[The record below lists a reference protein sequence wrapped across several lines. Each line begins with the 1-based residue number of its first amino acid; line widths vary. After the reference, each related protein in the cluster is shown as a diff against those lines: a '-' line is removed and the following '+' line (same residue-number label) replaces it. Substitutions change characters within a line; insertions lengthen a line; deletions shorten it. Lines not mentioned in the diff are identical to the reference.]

1 MRWLVGGQVYDVDH
15 GSFRAADIGV
25 DAGRISTIRS
35 GARRAGGDEVVDV
48 SGCWL
53 LPGLIDCHVHLTLPT
68 DAGDP
73 AGSAV
78 RSDAAVALYAAAAAE
93 RTLMAG
99 ITTVRD
105 VGGWNYVE
113 MAVRDAISAGMCVGP
128 RMFLAGRLLSIT
140 TSTADYYPGMYEV
153 ADGADAVRAAAR
165 RQLAKGADLI
175 KVMATGAM
183 LSSETEDSR
192 AIQFTLAE
200 LRAAVEIAHDNHKHV
215 AAHAHALAG
224 IHNAIDA
231 GVDSIEHC
239 TFADDDALRKMAV
252 AGTALVPTLCA
263 GDLLFRD
270 PDAVATMPPHLL
282 SRMTEFNDV
291 HLAVIRRAHELG
303 VTIAMG
309 TDAGTP
315 GNHHGLNAQECVLLN
330 QAAGLTPAESIR
342 TATINAARLLRQ
354 GDLLGSLDE
363 GKHADVIALRENPLD
378 DIESLA
384 RVAMVMSAG
393 RLARNDLG
401 SPTGSSTT
409 TQV

>member
-1 MRWLVGGQVYDVDH
+1 MSPAYAAAMRWLMGGQVYDVDA
-15 GSFRAADIGV
+15 GTFWAADIGIDHGRIAV
-25 DAGRISTIRS
+25 LGAGAGSNAGRALDDEMIDAS
-35 GARRAGGDEVVDV
+35 GL
-48 SGCWL
+48 WL

-73 AGSAV
+73 AAAAN
-78 RSDAAVALYAAAAAE
+78 RSDAAITLYAAGAAA
-93 RTLMAG
+93 RTLQAG

-113 MAVRDAISAGMCVGP
+113 MAVREAVNAGSIPGP

-140 TSTADYYPGMYEV
+140 TSTAEYYPGMYEV

-192 AIQFTLAE
+192 AIQFTLEE

-215 AAHAHALAG
+215 AAHCHALRG
-224 IHNAIDA
+224 IENAVEA

-239 TFADDDALRKMAV
+239 TFADDAVLRRMAA
-252 AGTALVPTLCA
+252 AGVALVPTLCA
-263 GDLLFRD
+263 GELLFRD
-270 PDAVATMPPHLL
+270 DAAVASMPPHLL
-282 SRMTEFNDV
+282 ARMQEFNDV

-303 VTIAMG
+303 VPIAMG

-315 GNHHGLNAQECVLLN
+315 GNHHGLNAEECVVLS
-330 QAAGLTPAESIR
+330 QQAGLSPQESIR
-342 TATINAARLLRQ
+342 TATVNAARLLRQ
-354 GDLLGSLDE
+354 ADHLGALDV
-363 GKHADVIALRENPLD
+363 GKHADVIGLRANPLD
-378 DIESLA
+378 DITELT
-384 RVAMVMSAG
+384 RVALVAKAG
-393 RLARNDLG
+393 DVVRDDR
-401 SPTGSSTT
+401 
-409 TQV
+409 